1 MLQKQNIPKEKN
13 HQYLFWMFNLKMIDC
28 FSSQKK
34 RRVIRK
40 CMLWIYLSSLHWL
53 WICHRF
59 KKHTRIKK
67 LCSRYIVLNYIFFSF
82 PLSCSLAFEITCQTY
97 QCPMGNVSFKVSD
110 HKKFSLTLF
119 SQMFPQ
125 WTLIPI
131 PATNT
136 NCETTSDALCG
147 RSSFHQSMTWWV
159 GFSSCESKSFDRKRG
174 VTAATRWLVSNIEDF
189 VGFVG
194 KVLINPTSPL
204 GCFTTAN
211 HLPSSNPLILW
222 FLFPHTN

>member
-13 HQYLFWMFNLKMIDC
+13 HQYLFWMFDLKMIDC

-110 HKKFSLTLF
+110 YKKVHFDIILTNVFTMDTDTHPRLVTT
-119 SQMFPQ
+119 
-125 WTLIPI
+125 TL
-131 PATNT
+131 ATNT
-136 NCETTSDALCG
+136 NCETTSDPLCG
-147 RSSFHQSMTWWV
+147 RFSCHQSMTWWV
-159 GFSSCESKSFDRKRG
+159 NQNPS
-174 VTAATRWLVSNIEDF
+174 TRSGEWQLWPIHRSE
-189 VGFVG
+189 
-194 KVLINPTSPL
+194 
-204 GCFTTAN
+204 
-211 HLPSSNPLILW
+211 ILRI
-222 FLFPHTN
+222 L

>member
-1 MLQKQNIPKEKN
+1 
-13 HQYLFWMFNLKMIDC
+13 MIDC

-40 CMLWIYLSSLHWL
+40 CMLWIYLSSLHRL

-110 HKKFSLTLF
+110 YKKVQFDIILTNVFTMDTDTHPRLVTA
-119 SQMFPQ
+119 
-125 WTLIPI
+125 TL
-131 PATNT
+131 ATNT
-136 NCETTSDALCG
+136 NCETTSDPLCG
-147 RSSFHQSMTWWV
+147 RFRCHQSMTWWV
-159 GFSSCESKSFDRKRG
+159 DLSSCESKSFNQKRR
-174 VTAATRWLVSNIEDF
+174 VTAVTHSPVWNIEDF
-189 VGFVG
+189 VGFVS